1 MHEILT
7 LKMDKRHI
15 SKYLYNDEKEEKLA
29 IEENGKKIIISLVR
43 RFIQRDKNAVLNF
56 EFLVNY
62 YLKNKSRPEKFNVKK
77 TQCL

>member
-1 MHEILT
+1 
-7 LKMDKRHI
+7 MDKRHI

-77 TQCL
+77 HNAFE

>member
-1 MHEILT
+1 
-7 LKMDKRHI
+7 MDKRHI
-15 SKYLYNDEKEEKLA
+15 SKYLYNDKK
-29 IEENGKKIIISLVR
+29 ENGKKIIISLVR

-77 TQCL
+77 HNAFE